1 MKNFK
6 YLFLL
11 ILMVSFCVQPA
22 VFAQEEE
29 AEAAAVSDYQKL
41 VAFGVIEDEADLISE
56 QVLRGDFARFV
67 IKISGIDAA
76 SVAGGQLP
84 FSDVSTND
92 KNYEYIRAAYTL
104 GLINGYSETE
114 FGPEEPIMFQQA
126 VKILLNVIGYEPIAA
141 QKGGYPTGYLLT
153 ASDTGVL
160 KGIGSINQ
168 QAALS
173 AKIAAR
179 LLLNALDTE
188 ILVQESV
195 GETYKYTTIKGQ
207 TLLSEKLDIYR
218 ITGIMQSNMFSSLDG
233 DSTVGTDRVQIGS
246 GIYETG
252 LTDAADYLGCN
263 VEAYYRE
270 DKTDNLNILVYAG
283 LSENKNDV
291 VAVAYKDIET
301 GAVTKDSFVY
311 RETESGKKV
320 NLKIDRVATLLLNG
334 CLLYTSR
341 CV

>member
-141 QKGGYPTGYLLT
+141 QKGGYPTGYLPVSYT
-153 ASDTGVL
+153 HL
-160 KGIGSINQ
+160 K
-168 QAALS
+168 
-173 AKIAAR
+173 
-179 LLLNALDTE
+179 TH
-188 ILVQESV
+188 SV
-195 GETYKYTTIKGQ
+195 K
-207 TLLSEKLDIYR
+207 
-218 ITGIMQSNMFSSLDG
+218 M
-233 DSTVGTDRVQIGS
+233 
-246 GIYETG
+246 
-252 LTDAADYLGCN
+252 
-263 VEAYYRE
+263 
-270 DKTDNLNILVYAG
+270 
-283 LSENKNDV
+283 
-291 VAVAYKDIET
+291 
-301 GAVTKDSFVY
+301 
-311 RETESGKKV
+311 
-320 NLKIDRVATLLLNG
+320 
-334 CLLYTSR
+334 
-341 CV
+341 